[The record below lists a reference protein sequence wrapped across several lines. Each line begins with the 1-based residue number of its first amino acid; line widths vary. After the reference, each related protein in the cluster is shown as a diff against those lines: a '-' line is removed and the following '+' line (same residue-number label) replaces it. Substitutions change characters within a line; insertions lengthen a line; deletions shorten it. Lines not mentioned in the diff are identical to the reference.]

1 MRIHMTSRTAALSLV
16 LAAMLVLSLSAAAF
30 AAPQQPNFCT
40 SGNFQWQCTDG
51 SELYTVA
58 PEPPISGQNGNGFFA
73 ARHFH
78 GAGSY
83 ANEHVMLGPGM
94 AMRFVTTQPYG
105 GWWDASGNLNVV
117 SNVNGTLTIPSSA
130 VIVSVPG
137 DILGNFDL
145 PGWVKG
151 RITDTGEFALGR
163 VR

>member
-1 MRIHMTSRTAALSLV
+1 MRIHMTSRTVALSLV

-30 AAPQQPNFCT
+30 AAPQQPNICT

-58 PEPPISGQNGNGFFA
+58 PEPPVSGQNGNGFFA

-83 ANEHVMLGPGM
+83 GNAHVMLGPGM

-105 GWWDASGNLNVV
+105 GWWDASGNLSVV

-137 DILGNFDL
+137 EILGNFDL